1 MIIKYLS
8 ILINQLNKLMR
19 EVYYIKLNY
28 DPQLFKSLKKI
39 SLYFVLL
46 VTVYLFNAYKLKME
60 TFFNALYD
68 IIIYLLIYSHV
79 FEPNKGDFGTTKE
92 KIAFAF
98 MAESLII
105 SYQDFYYRKTNF
117 FFYERNIKVSIAPN
131 MFSLIISISYN
142 FSLMVRNNIRLG
154 DKPKDL
160 VLHIMNIIF
169 FSTLISVFISN
180 NYFYIPI
187 YGETN
192 FTAQTF
198 GFFLVILSWI
208 SIKSINLIIY
218 PLLAFL
224 SMYRL
229 GEVNKALGNAGI
241 CYLLCSYISLYLQ
254 FFSGGKKSEGSN
266 YFLNEFYSD
275 IFYQNKPISNTAFN
289 ENYPNHESEE
299 RIRQKI
305 KREKIKAISPSNQVG
320 LKILNIKNGKNIKLI
335 LKKMDKKT
343 YEININEAEKI
354 IKLKQEFKKI
364 DESYKNMNLVFV
376 WKGKCLDDNEY
387 ICSYGI
393 KNEDIIIFLMRNY

>member
-1 MIIKYLS
+1 
-8 ILINQLNKLMR
+8 MR
-19 EVYYIKLNY
+19 EVNYIKLNY
-28 DPQLFKSLKKI
+28 DPKLFEALKKI
-39 SLYFVLL
+39 SGYFVFL
-46 VTVYLFNAYKLKME
+46 VVVYLFNAYKLKME
-60 TFFNALYD
+60 TFFNAIYD
-68 IIIYLLIYSHV
+68 IVLYLLIYSHV

-92 KIAFAF
+92 KIAFAL

-105 SYQDFYYRKTNF
+105 SYQDFYYHKTNF
-117 FFYERNIKVSIAPN
+117 FFYERDIKVSIAPN

-142 FSLMVRNNIRLG
+142 FSLLVRNNIRPG

-160 VLHIMNIIF
+160 VLHIMNILF
-169 FSTLISVFISN
+169 FSSLISVFISN

-198 GFFLVILSWI
+198 GFCLIIVSWI
-208 SIKSINLIIY
+208 CIKSINLIIY
-218 PLLAFL
+218 PFLAFI

-254 FFSGGKKSEGSN
+254 FLSNNKIDEKSN
-266 YFLNEFYSD
+266 YFLNEFYSE
-275 IFYQNKPISNTAFN
+275 IFSQNKPISSTAFN
-289 ENYPNHESEE
+289 ENYPNHELEE

-305 KREKIKAISPSNQVG
+305 EKEKIKAMSLSNQVG
-320 LKILNIKNGKNIKLI
+320 VKILNIKNGKNIKLI
-335 LKKMDKKT
+335 LKKMDQKT

-354 IKLKQEFKKI
+354 IKLKQELKKI
-364 DESYKNMNLVFV
+364 DENYKNINLFLV
-376 WKGKCLDDNEY
+376 WKGKILDDNEY

-393 KNEDIIIFLMRNY
+393 KNEDIIIFLTKNY